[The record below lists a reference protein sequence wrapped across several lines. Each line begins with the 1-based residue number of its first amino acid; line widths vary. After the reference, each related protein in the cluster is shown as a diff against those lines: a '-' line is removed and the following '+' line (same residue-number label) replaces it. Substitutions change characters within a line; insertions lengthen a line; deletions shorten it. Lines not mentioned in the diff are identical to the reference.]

1 MLIDSIEVL
10 NFGSK
15 PEEARC
21 HINKFVEETTK
32 GIIKDLL
39 PPGYITPDII
49 SVLVNAVFFKGE
61 WTSPFKKEATE
72 KKFFYKNIHTPV
84 HVEMMKQEGYFNY
97 GMVSHINHK
106 FYT

>member
-10 NFGSK
+10 NFESK

-39 PPGYITPDII
+39 SPKHITRNTIA
-49 SVLVNAVFFKGE
+49 VLVNAAFFQGD
-61 WTSPFKKEATE
+61 WASPFQKEATK
-72 KKFFYKNIHTPV
+72 KKFFHKNIHTPV
-84 HVEMMKQEGYFNY
+84 YVEMMEQEGFFKY
-97 GMVSHINHK
+97 GMVTYINHK
-106 FYT
+106 FHA